1 MTKLNTLIGDFR
13 ELQRQLD
20 SILVRMQNLS
30 AKILVEAQRTRNQ
43 AVFCDDFDCQ
53 DL

>member
-1 MTKLNTLIGDFR
+1 MTPLNELLGDFR
-13 ELQRQLD
+13 QLQKQLD

>member
-1 MTKLNTLIGDFR
+1 MTTLNELIGDFR
-13 ELQRQLD
+13 QLQKQLD

-30 AKILVEAQRTRNQ
+30 AQILVEAQRTRNQ
-43 AVFCDDFDCQ
+43 AIFPNDFDCQ